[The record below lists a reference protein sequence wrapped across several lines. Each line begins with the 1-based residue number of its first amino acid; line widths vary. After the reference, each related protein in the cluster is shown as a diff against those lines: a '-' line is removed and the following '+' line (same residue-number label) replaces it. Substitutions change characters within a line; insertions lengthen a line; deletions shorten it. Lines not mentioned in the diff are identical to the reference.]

1 MTKEGRRF
9 FLCPRQVHILQVHSR
24 APHPQ
29 LRPQY
34 MTSGLCPL
42 TFFLSVWDPP
52 QKKRHA
58 EIRFIDKINSLG
70 LDQDQSYEITCYVTW
85 SPCATCACK
94 LIKFTR
100 KFPNLSLRIFVS
112 RLYYHWFRQNQQGLR
127 QLWASSIPVVVM
139 GYQGWKGDRAVSG
152 WEGLQFQEGKA
163 TEGGHWEGGE
173 LDQKDGGPAKAQDVI
188 PPGRENSRERL
199 KPWERRRREG
209 KGRRTLWGLQACCC
223 PTPGA

>member
-139 GYQGWKGDRAVSG
+139 GYQEFADCWENFADNRGNPFQSWEKLTEYSKGIKRRLQKIL
-152 WEGLQFQEGKA
+152 EPLKLNGLEDAMG
-163 TEGGHWEGGE
+163 
-173 LDQKDGGPAKAQDVI
+173 
-188 PPGRENSRERL
+188 NL
-199 KPWERRRREG
+199 KLG
-209 KGRRTLWGLQACCC
+209 SVDLG
-223 PTPGA
+223 